1 MTNENKL
8 HRGDV
13 WFNPSNPEKLVVF
26 KKTNLTAKQHNIM
39 QIANYKQQ
47 LAELETQFWF
57 HNLPTKEYMVRFD
70 AIKKRIND
78 LEQLD
83 D

>member
-26 KKTNLTAKQHNIM
+26 KKPKLTDKQKNIM
-39 QIANYKQQ
+39 EIANYKQQ
-47 LAELETQFWF
+47 LAELETKFWF
-57 HNLPTKEYMVRFD
+57 YNLPTKEYIVRFD
-70 AIKKRIND
+70 AIKKRINE
-78 LEQLD
+78 LEQD
-83 D
+83 DD